1 MVSTIRPLGSSETDR
16 EALAKAATS
25 RVFERLDKGPDIS
38 LETNEEISR
47 CDLFTL
53 KGLLQ
58 CRLNWYGLRS
68 VKVGP
73 LRDLSQHT
81 LLVDLLH
88 ACGAVLCRIEVDRR
102 SGAIQ
107 RPANYA
113 LLRLHASLQ
122 RATTTH
128 GSLMASPMAN

>member
-1 MVSTIRPLGSSETDR
+1 MVSTIGPLRSSETDR
-16 EALAKAATS
+16 EAPANTAMTRAFLGI
-25 RVFERLDKGPDIS
+25 DKWADMS
-38 LETNEEISR
+38 FETNEISR
-47 CDLFTL
+47 CDLSKL

-73 LRDLSQHT
+73 LRELSQHT

-88 ACGAVLCRIEVDRR
+88 ACGVVLCRIEVDRR

-122 RATTTH
+122 RATTAH
-128 GSLMASPMAN
+128 ESPVVRPVAN